1 MPRENHQL
9 EPGPLGTAEFCS
21 KDAGSLLQLLD
32 LRRTRDSIA
41 HSMGETLA
49 YNVPAPNRA
58 SCPPALAVI
67 EAEVSRVEASIQGG
81 LRKVWLGQQQ
91 ACKTSGPS
99 HGTYPLCGPGGDVWV
114 SAAMTSIQ
122 ALEHRCAQQACA
134 IEDLRCVQV
143 ALGAEANREAE
154 AKLALARELTAA
166 HTAALIQAKAHT
178 QETQDKWDSYSRM
191 VAVET
196 ACAVDRAACAGM
208 SGIARI
214 RSARTIRRLVRAP
227 LARSLMAW
235 AQVVAEKRMRE
246 SMTHKPRLA
255 WYARSSLRVLK
266 RLERLDT
273 WLALRAWV
281 VTTAHLRSLDDM
293 CLRAMTRVVANAT
306 DRTLSRGWATWV
318 TRTSRARVT
327 TALLHTWARQHMA
340 MVMRIWATAA
350 RDASRRACFAARKSL
365 NHAWVAWVRAA
376 GGTLGS
382 CDVHRGALQCVLRCL
397 KATVMRQ
404 TILCWR
410 KAAHCVHYELLRDV
424 RVRGCADVSSLGK
437 PFVDIDGPYHVQGR
451 AERRALRRR
460 YRALAWRLALQ
471 RRVRRA
477 LQGAWGAWYSA
488 TAQRLAAGRRR
499 RRLARTSTC
508 RAFGRWAAMAAA
520 SDRRAAAV
528 VRALSIAARG
538 DRVALVRAVAIWRH
552 AWRPE
557 SSAMITLK
565 AVPAG
570 QLARNDRAIALQSAL
585 NAWRMVASRT
595 TRLRTSDGMRL
606 RAAGAAWGHWV
617 LQVAVGRELKQ
628 LEDAVA
634 QLATRGRCGRPRRS
648 LLR

>member
-382 CDVHRGALQCVLRCL
+382 CDVHRGALQCILRCL

-520 SDRRAAAV
+520 SDQRAAAV

>member
-1 MPRENHQL
+1 
-9 EPGPLGTAEFCS
+9 
-21 KDAGSLLQLLD
+21 
-32 LRRTRDSIA
+32 
-41 HSMGETLA
+41 MGETLA
-49 YNVPAPNRA
+49 YNVPAPGRA

-191 VAVET
+191 VAVNT

-208 SGIARI
+208 SAIARI
-214 RSARTIRRLVRAP
+214 RSARTIRHLVRAP

-246 SMTHKPRLA
+246 SMTHKTRLA

-266 RLERLDT
+266 RLERLDI

-293 CLRAMTRVVANAT
+293 CLCAMTRVLANAT
-306 DRTLSRGWATWV
+306 DRTFSRGWATWV
-318 TRTSRARVT
+318 TWTRRARVT
-327 TALLHTWARQHMA
+327 TALLHTWTRQHMA

-365 NHAWVAWVRAA
+365 NYAWVAWVRAA
-376 GGTLGS
+376 GGAIGS
-382 CDVHRGALQCVLRCL
+382 CDVHRGALQCILRCL

-437 PFVDIDGPYHVQGR
+437 PFVDIDGQYPVQAR

-488 TAQRLAAGRRR
+488 TAQKLATGRRR

-508 RAFGRWAAMAAA
+508 RAFGRWVAMAAA

-570 QLARNDRAIALQSAL
+570 QLARNDRTIALQSAL

>member
-1 MPRENHQL
+1 
-9 EPGPLGTAEFCS
+9 
-21 KDAGSLLQLLD
+21 
-32 LRRTRDSIA
+32 
-41 HSMGETLA
+41 
-49 YNVPAPNRA
+49 
-58 SCPPALAVI
+58 
-67 EAEVSRVEASIQGG
+67 
-81 LRKVWLGQQQ
+81 
-91 ACKTSGPS
+91 
-99 HGTYPLCGPGGDVWV
+99 
-114 SAAMTSIQ
+114 
-122 ALEHRCAQQACA
+122 
-134 IEDLRCVQV
+134 
-143 ALGAEANREAE
+143 
-154 AKLALARELTAA
+154 
-166 HTAALIQAKAHT
+166 
-178 QETQDKWDSYSRM
+178 M

-246 SMTHKPRLA
+246 SMTHKTRLA

-382 CDVHRGALQCVLRCL
+382 CDVHRGALQCILRCL

-437 PFVDIDGPYHVQGR
+437 PFVDIDGPYPVQAR

-488 TAQRLAAGRRR
+488 TAQRLAAGRQR

-508 RAFGRWAAMAAA
+508 RAFGRPAAASSMLGRSAIDSYDGPRRWAAMAAA

-617 LQVAVGRELKQ
+617 AHSVSSWDIMLICGFHTQVLQVAVGRELKQ

>member
-1 MPRENHQL
+1 M
-9 EPGPLGTAEFCS
+9 
-21 KDAGSLLQLLD
+21 
-32 LRRTRDSIA
+32 
-41 HSMGETLA
+41 
-49 YNVPAPNRA
+49 
-58 SCPPALAVI
+58 
-67 EAEVSRVEASIQGG
+67 
-81 LRKVWLGQQQ
+81 
-91 ACKTSGPS
+91 
-99 HGTYPLCGPGGDVWV
+99 
-114 SAAMTSIQ
+114 
-122 ALEHRCAQQACA
+122 
-134 IEDLRCVQV
+134 
-143 ALGAEANREAE
+143 
-154 AKLALARELTAA
+154 
-166 HTAALIQAKAHT
+166 
-178 QETQDKWDSYSRM
+178 
-191 VAVET
+191 
-196 ACAVDRAACAGM
+196 
-208 SGIARI
+208 
-214 RSARTIRRLVRAP
+214 
-227 LARSLMAW
+227 
-235 AQVVAEKRMRE
+235 
-246 SMTHKPRLA
+246 
-255 WYARSSLRVLK
+255 
-266 RLERLDT
+266 
-273 WLALRAWV
+273 
-281 VTTAHLRSLDDM
+281 
-293 CLRAMTRVVANAT
+293 
-306 DRTLSRGWATWV
+306 
-318 TRTSRARVT
+318 
-327 TALLHTWARQHMA
+327 
-340 MVMRIWATAA
+340 
-350 RDASRRACFAARKSL
+350 
-365 NHAWVAWVRAA
+365 RAA
-376 GGTLGS
+376 GGAIGS
-382 CDVHRGALQCVLRCL
+382 CDVHRGALQCILRCL

-437 PFVDIDGPYHVQGR
+437 PFVDIDGQYPVQAR

-460 YRALAWRLALQ
+460 YRALAWRLTLQ

-477 LQGAWGAWYSA
+477 LQGAWSAWYSA
-488 TAQRLAAGRRR
+488 TAQKLATGRRR

-508 RAFGRWAAMAAA
+508 RAFGRWVAMAAA

-570 QLARNDRAIALQSAL
+570 QLARNDRTIALQSAL

>member
-1 MPRENHQL
+1 MRPSMPRENHQL
-9 EPGPLGTAEFCS
+9 EPGPLGTAEVCS
-21 KDAGSLLQLLD
+21 KDAGSLLQLMD

-49 YNVPAPNRA
+49 YDVPAPGRA

-99 HGTYPLCGPGGDVWV
+99 HGTYPLCGPGGGNVWV

-166 HTAALIQAKAHT
+166 HTAALIQAKAHA

-246 SMTHKPRLA
+246 SMTHKTRLA

-266 RLERLDT
+266 RLERLDI

-293 CLRAMTRVVANAT
+293 CLCAMTRVLANAT

-318 TRTSRARVT
+318 TWTRRARVT
-327 TALLHTWARQHMA
+327 TALLHTWTRQHMA

-365 NHAWVAWVRAA
+365 NYAWVAWVRAA
-376 GGTLGS
+376 GGAIGS
-382 CDVHRGALQCVLRCL
+382 CDVHRGALQCILRCL

-410 KAAHCVHYELLRDV
+410 KAAHYVHYELLRDV
-424 RVRGCADVSSLGK
+424 RA
-437 PFVDIDGPYHVQGR
+437 R

-460 YRALAWRLALQ
+460 YRALAWRLTLQ

-477 LQGAWGAWYSA
+477 LQGAWSAWYSA
-488 TAQRLAAGRRR
+488 TAQKLATGRRR

-508 RAFGRWAAMAAA
+508 RAFGRWVAMAAA

-570 QLARNDRAIALQSAL
+570 QLARNDRTIALQSAL

>member
-1 MPRENHQL
+1 
-9 EPGPLGTAEFCS
+9 
-21 KDAGSLLQLLD
+21 
-32 LRRTRDSIA
+32 
-41 HSMGETLA
+41 
-49 YNVPAPNRA
+49 
-58 SCPPALAVI
+58 
-67 EAEVSRVEASIQGG
+67 
-81 LRKVWLGQQQ
+81 
-91 ACKTSGPS
+91 
-99 HGTYPLCGPGGDVWV
+99 
-114 SAAMTSIQ
+114 
-122 ALEHRCAQQACA
+122 
-134 IEDLRCVQV
+134 
-143 ALGAEANREAE
+143 
-154 AKLALARELTAA
+154 
-166 HTAALIQAKAHT
+166 
-178 QETQDKWDSYSRM
+178 
-191 VAVET
+191 
-196 ACAVDRAACAGM
+196 
-208 SGIARI
+208 
-214 RSARTIRRLVRAP
+214 
-227 LARSLMAW
+227 
-235 AQVVAEKRMRE
+235 
-246 SMTHKPRLA
+246 
-255 WYARSSLRVLK
+255 
-266 RLERLDT
+266 
-273 WLALRAWV
+273 
-281 VTTAHLRSLDDM
+281 M
-293 CLRAMTRVVANAT
+293 CLCAMTRVLANAT

-318 TRTSRARVT
+318 TWTRRARVT
-327 TALLHTWARQHMA
+327 TALLHTWTRQHMA

-382 CDVHRGALQCVLRCL
+382 CDVHRGALQCILRCL

-424 RVRGCADVSSLGK
+424 RA
-437 PFVDIDGPYHVQGR
+437 R

-488 TAQRLAAGRRR
+488 TAQRLAAGRQR

-508 RAFGRWAAMAAA
+508 RAFGRPAAASSMLGRSAIDSYDGPRRWAAMAAA

-570 QLARNDRAIALQSAL
+570 QLARNDRTIALQSAL

>member
-9 EPGPLGTAEFCS
+9 EPGPLGTAEVCS
-21 KDAGSLLQLLD
+21 KDAGSLLQLMD

-49 YNVPAPNRA
+49 YDVPAPGRA

-99 HGTYPLCGPGGDVWV
+99 HGTYPLCGPGGGNVWV

-166 HTAALIQAKAHT
+166 HTAALIQAKAHA
-178 QETQDKWDSYSRM
+178 QEAQDKWDSYSRM

-246 SMTHKPRLA
+246 SMTHKTRLA

-266 RLERLDT
+266 RLERLDI

-293 CLRAMTRVVANAT
+293 CLCAMTRVLANAT

-318 TRTSRARVT
+318 TWTRRARVT
-327 TALLHTWARQHMA
+327 TALLHTWTRQHMA

-365 NHAWVAWVRAA
+365 NYAWVAWVRAA
-376 GGTLGS
+376 GGAIGS
-382 CDVHRGALQCVLRCL
+382 CDVHRGALQCILRCL

-424 RVRGCADVSSLGK
+424 RA
-437 PFVDIDGPYHVQGR
+437 R

-488 TAQRLAAGRRR
+488 TAQKLATGRRR

-570 QLARNDRAIALQSAL
+570 QLARNDRTIALQSAL

>member
-1 MPRENHQL
+1 
-9 EPGPLGTAEFCS
+9 
-21 KDAGSLLQLLD
+21 
-32 LRRTRDSIA
+32 
-41 HSMGETLA
+41 
-49 YNVPAPNRA
+49 
-58 SCPPALAVI
+58 
-67 EAEVSRVEASIQGG
+67 
-81 LRKVWLGQQQ
+81 
-91 ACKTSGPS
+91 
-99 HGTYPLCGPGGDVWV
+99 
-114 SAAMTSIQ
+114 
-122 ALEHRCAQQACA
+122 
-134 IEDLRCVQV
+134 
-143 ALGAEANREAE
+143 
-154 AKLALARELTAA
+154 
-166 HTAALIQAKAHT
+166 
-178 QETQDKWDSYSRM
+178 
-191 VAVET
+191 
-196 ACAVDRAACAGM
+196 
-208 SGIARI
+208 
-214 RSARTIRRLVRAP
+214 
-227 LARSLMAW
+227 
-235 AQVVAEKRMRE
+235 MRE
-246 SMTHKPRLA
+246 SMTHKTRLA

-306 DRTLSRGWATWV
+306 DRTLSRRWATWV
-318 TRTSRARVT
+318 TRTRRARVT
-327 TALLHTWARQHMA
+327 TALLHTWTRQHMA

-382 CDVHRGALQCVLRCL
+382 CDVHRGALQCILRCL

-437 PFVDIDGPYHVQGR
+437 PFVDIDGPYPVQAR

-488 TAQRLAAGRRR
+488 TAQRLAAGRQR

>member
-9 EPGPLGTAEFCS
+9 EPGPLGTAEVCS
-21 KDAGSLLQLLD
+21 KDAGSLLQLMD

-49 YNVPAPNRA
+49 YDVPAPGRA

-99 HGTYPLCGPGGDVWV
+99 HGTYPLCGPGGGNVWV

-166 HTAALIQAKAHT
+166 HTAALIQAKAHA

-246 SMTHKPRLA
+246 SMTHKTRLA

-266 RLERLDT
+266 RLERLDI

-293 CLRAMTRVVANAT
+293 CLCAMTRVLANAT

-318 TRTSRARVT
+318 TWTRRARVT
-327 TALLHTWARQHMA
+327 TALLHTWTRQHMA

-365 NHAWVAWVRAA
+365 NYAWVAWVRAA
-376 GGTLGS
+376 GGAIGS
-382 CDVHRGALQCVLRCL
+382 CDVHRGALQCILRCL

-437 PFVDIDGPYHVQGR
+437 PFVDIDGQYPVQAR
-451 AERRALRRR
+451 AER
-460 YRALAWRLALQ
+460 W
-471 RRVRRA
+471 V
-477 LQGAWGAWYSA
+477 
-488 TAQRLAAGRRR
+488 
-499 RRLARTSTC
+499 
-508 RAFGRWAAMAAA
+508 AMAAA

-570 QLARNDRAIALQSAL
+570 QLARNDRTIALQSAL

-617 LQVAVGRELKQ
+617 AHSVSSWDIILPCGFHTQVLQVAVGRELKQ